1 MMVVPLPVR
10 EPDPVRVL
18 HLVAAETVE
27 RNKKTYPQAMST
39 GIFRF
44 AIARRAIA
52 RLSTRQWLSLFLD
65 RHGQAN
71 RSSNSALAGHR
82 LFRSNAVPKLT
93 LRQVSA
99 APLPCQNR
107 RLTSVTDGRSGSTLA

>member
-1 MMVVPLPVR
+1 M
-10 EPDPVRVL
+10 L

-27 RNKKTYPQAMST
+27 RKKKKTHPQAMST

-71 RSSNSALAGHR
+71 RSSNSALAGHS